1 MEAHHLIPMASQKDF
16 SINID
21 RVENIVSICPICHS
35 AIHLG
40 DEATRLELVKKLYDL
55 REQHLKRAGLNITF
69 GELFSK
75 YYK

>member
-1 MEAHHLIPMASQKDF
+1 MAYQKDF

-21 RVENIVSICPICHS
+21 RIENIVSICPICHS

-40 DEATRLELVKKLYDL
+40 DMSTRLELLKKLFDE
-55 REQHLKRAGLNITF
+55 REEKLKRVGLNISF